1 MSFTGG
7 KLKLKGGDIGKRKKK
22 RKSKDAEEGDQAG
35 ALVVLDDAAGGVA
48 AVQKVLP
55 YFLLPY
61 FLQELMGLLLKS
73 RRMHLTWWCW
83 RSRRHCV
90 MPSCCDS

>member
-48 AVQKVLP
+48 VVQKVLP
-55 YFLLPY
+55 YFLQDLRVY
-61 FLQELMGLLLKS
+61 
-73 RRMHLTWWCW
+73 C
-83 RSRRHCV
+83 
-90 MPSCCDS
+90 